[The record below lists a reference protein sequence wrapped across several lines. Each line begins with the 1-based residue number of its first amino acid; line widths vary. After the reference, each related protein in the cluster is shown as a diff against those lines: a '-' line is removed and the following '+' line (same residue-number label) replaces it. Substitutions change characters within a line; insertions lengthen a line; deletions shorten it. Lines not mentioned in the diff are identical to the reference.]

1 MNQNLNGYI
10 VVANQQ
16 VAIAR
21 DADFEDL
28 VAYTSRATQFGVLN
42 TLKQMVVTFGE
53 LRSPAMDLYR
63 QRLSQLRQHLS
74 RTA

>member
-21 DADFEDL
+21 ERDFEDL
-28 VAYTSRATQFGVLN
+28 VSYTSRATQFGVLS
-42 TLKQMVVTFGE
+42 TLKQTVKGFGE

-74 RTA
+74 HAA